1 MKTTCQIRWSVA
13 LCAAVAV
20 SACNMD
26 LTDPNNPNE
35 SEAITTISGL
45 KQVGVGLQATFS
57 NGIVNPV
64 YDDALVTDDIGAILQ
79 AFESYRN
86 ADAGLPVENSTGPST
101 EPWAAMYNTVQV
113 ADVLIDNVPNVALQ
127 AGTATGLLAAAKL
140 YKAMA
145 FGNLLNIYERIP
157 LTVGL
162 QNQTPSFATRSEAYA
177 EVLKLLN
184 QARQHI
190 TTTPPSTEFQND
202 VLAPGFDLANT
213 IDAML
218 ARYSLITGDLGGAL
232 AAAQRV
238 NRSVLS
244 ELRFSAS
251 DPNPLWNMWYNSGN
265 AYRMRPE
272 DRFRTGAQPGDRRVA
287 YWVRES
293 TANTAS
299 NPASPLDEFTKYS
312 VREASFP
319 IYLPDEILLIQAEV
333 YARQGD
339 STQAL
344 TLVNQVRTPCAST
357 LNEPVACLAAL
368 TAAAVPTPQAMLDAI
383 LREREYELY
392 LQGVHWSDLRRFG
405 KRVKYNFMMI
415 SSAECGN
422 NPNAPAE
429 LCLAVTAPNP

>member
-1 MKTTCQIRWSVA
+1 
-13 LCAAVAV
+13 
-20 SACNMD
+20 MD

-127 AGTATGLLAAAKL
+127 PGTATGLLAAAKL

-162 QNQTPSFATRSEAYA
+162 QNQTPSFATRSEAFA

-251 DPNPLWNMWYNSGN
+251 DRKTGSARGRSPVIGAS
-265 AYRMRPE
+265 
-272 DRFRTGAQPGDRRVA
+272 RTG
-287 YWVRES
+287 
-293 TANTAS
+293 
-299 NPASPLDEFTKYS
+299 
-312 VREASFP
+312 
-319 IYLPDEILLIQAEV
+319 
-333 YARQGD
+333 
-339 STQAL
+339 
-344 TLVNQVRTPCAST
+344 
-357 LNEPVACLAAL
+357 
-368 TAAAVPTPQAMLDAI
+368 
-383 LREREYELY
+383 
-392 LQGVHWSDLRRFG
+392 
-405 KRVKYNFMMI
+405 
-415 SSAECGN
+415 CGN
-422 NPNAPAE
+422 RRRTRPRTRHRRSTNSPSTRSGRRAFQSTCPTKSCSFRRRCTRAR
-429 LCLAVTAPNP
+429 ATRPRRSPS